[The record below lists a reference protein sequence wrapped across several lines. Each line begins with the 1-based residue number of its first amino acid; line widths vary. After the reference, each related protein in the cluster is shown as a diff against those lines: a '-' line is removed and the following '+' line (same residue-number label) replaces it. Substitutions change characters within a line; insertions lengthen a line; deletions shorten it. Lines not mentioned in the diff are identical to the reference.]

1 MTEVDEVVAATK
13 RLQLIKLWFVVP
25 TLDCPVLGGLW
36 TIGQRFYPIRD
47 LDLTVWITRSR

>member
-1 MTEVDEVVAATK
+1 MTEVDEVVAAK
-13 RLQLIKLWFVVP
+13 NRLQLIKLWFVVP
-25 TLDCPVLGGLW
+25 LSIATVFGGLW